1 MGESLKKILNQLGL
15 IESNAVFFREEK
27 DGQVFNGFSSELQKK
42 MDIIK
47 PDAYFIFNKQPFVLF
62 FDLSDNNNSER
73 ESDIHKQ
80 VWSFDQAPVV
90 FVIKLTDIKI
100 YNAFRYSKKQGL
112 EEIKLSEE
120 ERNLQFS
127 FWNLQSGDIWKNWFQ
142 QEYLEKTRKS
152 NTRKRANQLLFE
164 NIKQVRES
172 LVGNGVVE
180 DNANT
185 LILRL
190 IFVRYLIDRGVSID
204 EDFISGQ
211 STIEKRLSF
220 CRLIEDPFQLNQL
233 FDKLNIKFNGV
244 LFKDIN
250 VILDQA
256 QSKSLAQIFNGEN
269 PDPNSLFYGFDF
281 YFEIFDFSIIPVEV
295 ISGIY
300 ESLID
305 RETRELDSAV
315 YTPAFLVEFILNDT
329 VEKFLDN
336 NKIAECRVFDPAVGS
351 GIFLVQSL
359 RKMIDKEIQLNKN
372 LTKSE
377 FSERIR
383 EIAKTNLFGIDI
395 NLQALKVTC
404 FSIYIALLDYQ
415 EPKDID
421 KYEFPNLINEN
432 LFEANFFDDEE
443 NPFNEIILG
452 QNIDFILGNPPWKS
466 NKDKIHINWLKK
478 HKKVTGNFEIAQSF
492 LLRSKDFM
500 RPETKTALIVTSTIF
515 YNVAKTTKEFKKD
528 FLTTFCIEKFF
539 DLSPVRR
546 LIFEEKNSPASIV
559 FYRLSKEK
567 EYLTH
572 SVKHLSVKS
581 NRFLKHYKLLVIE
594 KYDQKEI
601 LQRHFI
607 ENDWMF
613 KVALYGNTL
622 DFHLLRKLGTSKTEI
637 QHVIDNKDIILKG
650 SGIKEKPINKRYN
663 FLIGKKCIENVEV
676 IPFLV
681 PKGRGVE
688 LTENDVLLQ
697 SGRREALFQGKQVL
711 IKAQT
716 ENESEIVVAFTESPY
731 VFKHDIFGISTIK
744 DEGNLT
750 YIYSILIAK
759 LYSYYQ
765 FMTSGSWGVATR
777 PAIRLEEYLSF
788 PFIEPNKKRKE
799 QLIDLVNQFL
809 QPFKNHY
816 KQFNLGEPHF
826 DKVILNRINDEINE
840 LYGVRGYEKDLIDYV
855 LEVSR
860 YQFQESK
867 QDKFIRPVH
876 SDLQFL
882 EKYANVYI
890 DEFSRIY
897 PEEYLLIEVYPLK
910 HFIAMNFV
918 FHKTKLGDENRIN
931 FPTDKKDEAEILK
944 RLANNLTISQITNT
958 ENPEQNIFI
967 QKDIKGFEENS
978 FYIIK
983 PNEFKCWHRAMAW
996 YDVAEFKEAIENA
1009 ELNHLKCRID
1019 GQQC

>member
-1 MGESLKKILNQLGL
+1 MSEPLKNILNQLGL

-42 MDIIK
+42 LDIIK

-62 FDLSDNNNSER
+62 FDLSDNKNSER

-112 EEIKLSEE
+112 QEIKLSEE
-120 ERNLQFS
+120 ERNVQFS

-152 NTRKRANQLLFE
+152 NTHKRANQLLFE
-164 NIKQVRES
+164 NIKQVRKS
-172 LVGNGVVE
+172 LVE
-180 DNANT
+180 DEIDEDKANT

-190 IFVRYLIDRGVSID
+190 IFIRYLIDRGVSID
-204 EDFISGQ
+204 ENFIDGQ
-211 STIEKRLSF
+211 NITEKRLSF
-220 CRLIEDPFQLNQL
+220 CKLIEDPLRLNLL

-244 LFKDIN
+244 LFKDIDG
-250 VILDQA
+250 ILDQA
-256 QSKSLAQIFNGEN
+256 QSKSLAQVFNGEI

-315 YTPAFLVEFILNDT
+315 YTPAFLVEYILNDT
-329 VEKFLDN
+329 VEKFLNEN
-336 NKIAECRVFDPAVGS
+336 NASECRVFDPSVGS

-372 LTKSE
+372 FTKAE

-383 EIAKTNLFGIDI
+383 VIAKTNLFGIDI
-395 NLQALKVTC
+395 NPQALKVTC

-432 LFEANFFDDEE
+432 LFEANFFDEE
-443 NPFNEIILG
+443 NLFNEIISR
-452 QNIDFILGNPPWKS
+452 QNLDFILGNPPWKS
-466 NKDKIHINWLKK
+466 NKDETHLNWLKK
-478 HKKVTGNFEIAQSF
+478 HKKITGNFEIAQSF

-500 RPETKTALIVTSTIF
+500 RPKTRTALIVTSTIF

-528 FLTTFCIEKFF
+528 FLTTFCIDKFF

-559 FYRLSKEK
+559 YYRLSKDK

-572 SVKHLSVKS
+572 IIKHQSLKS
-581 NRFLKHYKLLVIE
+581 NCFLKYYKMLVIE

-601 LQRHFI
+601 LQHHFI

-622 DFHLLRKLGTSKTEI
+622 DFYLLRKLGTSKTEI
-637 QHVIDNKDIILKG
+637 KHVIDNKDIILKG

-676 IPFLV
+676 IPFLI

-744 DEGNLT
+744 DEINLT

-788 PFIEPNKKRKE
+788 PFIEPTKKKKE
-799 QLIDLVNQFL
+799 QLIDLVNHFL
-809 QPFKNHY
+809 QPFKDHY
-816 KQFNLGEPHF
+816 KHFNLGEPHI
-826 DKVILNRINDEINE
+826 DKVTLNKINDEIND
-840 LYGVRGYEKDLIDYV
+840 LYRVSGYERDLIDYV

-867 QDKFIRPVH
+867 QDKFTKSVH
-876 SDLQFL
+876 SDLKFL

-890 DEFSRIY
+890 DEFTKIY
-897 PEEYLLIEVYPLK
+897 SDESIQIEVYPLK

-918 FHKTKLGDENRIN
+918 FHKNKSGDKNRIS
-931 FPTDKKDEAEILK
+931 FPTDKKDEAEILR
-944 RLANNLTISQITNT
+944 RLANSLTISQITNT
-958 ENPEQNIFI
+958 ENPEQNLFI

-996 YDVAEFKEAIENA
+996 YDVAEFKESIENA
-1009 ELNHLKCRID
+1009 ELNHLKDRID
-1019 GQQC
+1019 GQ